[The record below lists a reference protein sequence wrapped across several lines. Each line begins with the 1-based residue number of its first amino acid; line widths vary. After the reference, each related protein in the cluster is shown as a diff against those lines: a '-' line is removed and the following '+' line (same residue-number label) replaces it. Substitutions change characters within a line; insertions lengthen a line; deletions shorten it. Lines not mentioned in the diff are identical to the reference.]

1 MPRVFISYSQD
12 SDEHKQRVLALTQA
26 LRADGIDAV
35 VDQFVGNPE
44 QGWPRW
50 MIDELAAAQFVLL
63 VVSDAYRK
71 KAEGAVPRGAGKGV
85 KWESHLTVQEIYDA
99 DARNEKFIPVLLEG
113 VSEAAIPQ
121 VLRAWTYY
129 RWPADSEALLRRLLA
144 QPKVV
149 PAPLGPPKRF
159 D

>member
-12 SDEHKQRVLALTQA
+12 SDAHKQRVLALTQA
-26 LRADGIDAV
+26 LRGDGIDAII
-35 VDQFVGNPE
+35 DQFVDHPA

-50 MIDELAAAQFVLL
+50 MVDELAAAQFVLL
-63 VVSDAYRK
+63 VVSDGYRK
-71 KAEGAVPRGAGKGV
+71 KAEDQVARGSGLGV
-85 KWESHLTVQEIYDA
+85 KWESHLTIQEIYDA

-113 VSEAAIPQ
+113 VSDAAIPQ

-129 RWPADSEALLRRLLA
+129 RWPEHNEALLRRLLA
-144 QPKVV
+144 QPKVI